1 MRNGLIGLAVA
12 IAACGSSS
20 GGSGGKGGSGGG
32 AAGTGGSGSGG
43 AGAADGGGS
52 SDASGNRALGTL
64 SKAEADQLCSDTGAY
79 FARSITRAYSCRW
92 AGLVYAQSSSAPT
105 DADLQSNCSKTEGSC
120 NQSDASTS
128 GPGANTM
135 CFGVPSTCTAT
146 VAQYFTCV
154 ADETTVFN
162 QALKTLPSCAT
173 LTRADFDGIVAVQ
186 TGANQPASC
195 TSVMNTC
202 PDLFIPPPN

>member
-12 IAACGSSS
+12 IAGCGSSGGGPGGMDA
-20 GGSGGKGGSGGG
+20 GGS
-32 AAGTGGSGSGG
+32 A
-43 AGAADGGGS
+43 
-52 SDASGNRALGTL
+52 DASNAGDTRALGSL

-79 FARSITRAYSCRW
+79 FARSITRADSCRW

-105 DADLQSNCSKTEGSC
+105 DADLQNNCSKTEASC
-120 NQSDASTS
+120 DQSDASTT

-135 CFGVPSTCTAT
+135 CFGVPATCTAT
-146 VAQYFTCV
+146 LPQYFTCV

-173 LTRADFDGIVAVQ
+173 LTRADFDAIVAVQ

-195 TSVMNTC
+195 TSLMNAC
-202 PDLFIPPPN
+202 PDLFVPPPN